1 MAGALPLADGRIP
14 CRAQASG
21 SVFRRSWPQAG
32 SALPRNYRTR
42 SRTTQAREASSVHSL
57 ALSIWSATAWGVGS
71 SLIGGDGTTQPAEE
85 AAPVAGLAVPGS
97 DRLRLCRLY
106 PGLLGG
112 DADLSDPRYLE
123 AWPKARR
130 CTISRPP
137 PISRRRARWLAPWTR
152 ALPTASMLS
161 ASDAA
166 SNALVRAGLI
176 E

>member
-1 MAGALPLADGRIP
+1 M
-14 CRAQASG
+14 
-21 SVFRRSWPQAG
+21 
-32 SALPRNYRTR
+32 RNYWAFVPHQGASIQDLEHETR
-42 SRTTQAREASSVHSL
+42 CLRSDPRPTSK
-57 ALSIWSATAWGVGS
+57 LSDPIQNNPSPRGLVRSQSGAVDLVGHGLGCRLFAHRRRRHHTA
-71 SLIGGDGTTQPAEE
+71 AEE

-137 PISRRRARWLAPWTR
+137 PMSRRRARWLAPWAR